1 MLKDRPTQKTEFT
14 AGQRSYITKLAN
26 KFSREIEKPELFVFK
41 KLSPQKAR
49 ELSSLGYKAANNTV
63 PIRAPYGATVRVTRD
78 RITIENVF
86 EKNTVFLTDKSFTQ
100 FAGKMRVG
108 EDDEEELDD
117 EGQRTGY
124 WRFADG
130 ADISSKLYSDLSQA
144 VAELQNYKQ
153 PGRARKGGLS
163 RGALPVFSQQKLSGL
178 TGFDQEEIERAKRAI
193 IEQIPAGTVRKNG
206 KKTKLRKA

>member
-1 MLKDRPTQKTEFT
+1 MKDRPTLKTEFT
-14 AGQRSYITKLAN
+14 AGQKSYITKLAN

-41 KLSPQKAR
+41 KVGAKKAAQLSA
-49 ELSSLGYKAANNTV
+49 LGYKAANGTV
-63 PIRAPYGATVRVTRD
+63 PIRAPYGATVRITKD
-78 RITIENVF
+78 KITIENVF
-86 EKNTVFLTDKSFTQ
+86 EKNTVFLTDKAFTQ
-100 FAGKMRVG
+100 FAGKMRMG
-108 EDDEEELDD
+108 DDQDEELDD

-144 VAELQNYKQ
+144 IAELQNYKQ
-153 PGRARKGGLS
+153 PGRPRKGGLS
-163 RGALPVFSQQKLSGL
+163 RGALPVFSQQKLSGF

-206 KKTKLRKA
+206 KKSKLRKA